1 MRQGYFI
8 TGTDTDVGKTW
19 ATIALMRYCKQQGLS
34 VIGMKP
40 VAAGCK
46 EVDGGLRNDDA
57 LRLQAEATVPVDY
70 ALLNPYAYALPVSP
84 HLAGRDNPVQLDTV
98 LSCFRRL
105 QNQADVLFV
114 EGAGGWYAP
123 VNASE
128 TICDLAVALG
138 LPVILV
144 VAVRLGCI
152 NHALLSYR
160 AIVQSGLPCAGW
172 IANCTD
178 PDMLCQDENIATLKA
193 WLASPLLGVLPYQEQ
208 LDIDG
213 LARQLKLL

>member
-1 MRQGYFI
+1 MKQGYFI

-19 ATIALMRYCKQQGLS
+19 ATAALMRHCKQQGLS

-46 EVDGGLRNDDA
+46 GGAGGLRNDDA
-57 LRLQAEATVPVDY
+57 LRLQAEASVPVDY
-70 ALLNPYAYALPVSP
+70 DLLNPYAYKLPVSP
-84 HLAGRDNPVQLDTV
+84 HLAGRDNPVQLAIV
-98 LSCFRRL
+98 LSCFKLL

-123 VNASE
+123 VNAGE

-144 VAVRLGCI
+144 VAIRLGCI
-152 NHALLSYR
+152 NHALLSHR

-172 IANCTD
+172 IANCIC

-193 WLASPLLGVLPYQEQ
+193 WLAAPLLGILPFQEQ
-208 LDIDG
+208 MDIDG
-213 LARQLKLL
+213 LAQQLKLF